1 MPNPRHRRRRQSPLQ
16 KPFEPGTQ
24 DNDVPLTTPDPGIDV
39 VGSNSSPE
47 TTPTKPRGPRT
58 RARTHTANLSGNP
71 IPGCAGPGWEDR
83 DFQHAEAIDLVL
95 HLEIFFSHTWAV
107 RFVEEFGREM
117 INLALREITSWRG
130 VNMPAAF
137 LVNRVRALSQG
148 ALPLVDPPDRRPAT
162 DPERYIKEFV
172 ERRGYKPGEGP

>member
-1 MPNPRHRRRRQSPLQ
+1 MPNPRRRRRRPSPLQ

-24 DNDVPLTTPDPGIDV
+24 DNDAPLTTPVVV
-39 VGSNSSPE
+39 VGPSSNPEE
-47 TTPTKPRGPRT
+47 TTPTNPRGPRT
-58 RARTHTANLSGNP
+58 RARTHTGAMFP
-71 IPGCAGPGWEDR
+71 KTPGCAGPGWEDR

-137 LVNRVRALSQG
+137 LVNRVRTLSQG

-162 DPERYIKEFV
+162 DPESYIKEYV
-172 ERRGYKPGEGP
+172 RRRGHMPGEAP